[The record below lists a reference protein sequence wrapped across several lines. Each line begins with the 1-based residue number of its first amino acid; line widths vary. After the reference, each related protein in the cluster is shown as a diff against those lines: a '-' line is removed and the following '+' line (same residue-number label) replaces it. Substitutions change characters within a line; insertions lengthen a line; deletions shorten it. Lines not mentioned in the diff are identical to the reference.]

1 MNADYRKHQTN
12 LLFSGIAI
20 IAFGIWSAFKLTI
33 YMRTNDMVM
42 MERLGLADM
51 VSGDSRAAFIVVG
64 VAVILISMFVHLFI
78 GISAIRDT
86 RGKTKVRAYIPVSV
100 LYICFIIVSYI
111 SVVFTGHM
119 EGFYGNLLVSF
130 IIDLTSFIAL
140 VIIIQSSQELKMLR
154 KKQANA

>member
-1 MNADYRKHQTN
+1 
-12 LLFSGIAI
+12 
-20 IAFGIWSAFKLTI
+20 
-33 YMRTNDMVM
+33 MVV

-51 VSGDSRAAFIVVG
+51 ASGDSRAAFVVVG
-64 VAVILISMFVHLFI
+64 VVVILTSVFVHLFI

-100 LYICFIIVSYI
+100 IYICYIIVSYI

-119 EGFYGNLLVSF
+119 EGFYGNLLISF